1 MQAPIIDETH
11 DPASVS
17 WVVSANTMDT
27 DFPLQNLPLGALEV
41 GGRDVC
47 GIAIGDSIF
56 NLHAAAECGLLRQ
69 LPSGLHAA
77 CLQPRLNA
85 LMALSPNESRLL
97 RRRVFALLKDDPA
110 NIGLREAIQKTALMP
125 REGAVMVVPAQINGY
140 TDFLTSRH
148 HTERH
153 GKFKGLKD
161 PLPPAFLSLPV
172 AYHGRTSS
180 IRISGQPVI
189 RPNGQYKNT
198 EGQVVFGPVKAMDF
212 ELELGAYLR
221 GGNTLG
227 TPLGMDEAQAQIF
240 GYSLLNDW
248 SAKDIQW
255 WEQVLGPFLGKNFH
269 TSVSPWVVTADALAP
284 FQIAAP
290 QLAEDAPPLLP
301 HLDSSHNR
309 QFGGL
314 QVDVEAWIHLHP
326 EGVKDAVRLS
336 HSSVQNLSWTFAQM
350 VAHHTS
356 NGCNILAGDFI
367 GSGTISGEA
376 DESRA
381 CMTEIT
387 EAGKKPVQ
395 LQDGITRCWLEDG
408 DEIILRAYARGEGY
422 RSIGFGECRGKIAP
436 ALRHPATI

>member
-1 MQAPIIDETH
+1 MQPPIIDETH
-11 DPASVS
+11 DPASNS
-17 WVVSANTMDT
+17 WVASANTVET
-27 DFPLQNLPLGALEV
+27 DFPLQNLPLGAVEAE
-41 GGRDVC
+41 GHHVC
-47 GIAIGDSIF
+47 GVAIGDSIL
-56 NLHAAAECGLLRQ
+56 NLQAAAESGLLKE

-85 LMALSPNESRLL
+85 LMALPADESRLL
-97 RRRVFALLKDDPA
+97 RRKVFALLRDDPA
-110 NIGLREAIQKTALMP
+110 NSHLREAIQKHALLP
-125 REGAVMVVPAQINGY
+125 REGAAMVVPAHINGY

-180 IRISGQPVI
+180 IRISGQHVI

-221 GGNTLG
+221 GGN
-227 TPLGMDEAQAQIF
+227 PLGMPLAMDEAQAQIF

-269 TSVSPWVVTADALAP
+269 TSVSPWVVTSEALAP

-290 QLAEDAPPLLP
+290 LPSADAPPLLP

-309 QFGGL
+309 RFGGL

-336 HSSVQNLSWTFAQM
+336 RSSVQNLSWTFAQM

-367 GSGTISGEA
+367 GSGTISGES

-387 EAGKKPVQ
+387 EAGKKPVE
-395 LQDGITRCWLEDG
+395 LQDGISRCWLEDG
-408 DEIILRAYARGEGY
+408 DEIILRAYARREGFK
-422 RSIGFGECRGKIAP
+422 SLGFGECRGTIAP
-436 ALRHPATI
+436 AARHPTTN